1 MLELRDILKDYV
13 SGNNVTHALKG
24 VSVQFRKNEFVS
36 ILGASGC
43 GKTTLLNIIGG
54 LDRYTSG
61 DLLIMGKS
69 TKEYKDR
76 DWDTYR
82 NHSIGFVFQTYNLI
96 AHQNILKNVELALTI
111 SGVSKE
117 ERRERAY
124 KVLKVVGLEG
134 MEKKKPNQLS
144 GGQCQRVAIARA
156 LINNPEILLADE
168 PTGALDS
175 ETSIQIMD
183 LLKEVASDRLVIMVT
198 HNPDLANKYS
208 TRIINMKDGLLIHD
222 TNPYDGKDEEFEQKV
237 EKSPENPANSEEKP
251 QNSKGKKKQTSMS
264 IWTSIGLS
272 TSNLLSKLKR
282 TILVTIAGSI
292 GIVGVSA
299 VLAASRGVK
308 DYIKDLQNDMLSSYP
323 ITIAEESVDY
333 TALISGLSNQQTR
346 EKFEFDPKN
355 PKVGVDS
362 MISYLMDTYKDM
374 TNVKTNTIDDKLI
387 SYIKGMPEEQL
398 GSMKFNYGIDPT
410 NNIFGKWKG
419 VQKTDIKEEEKYYS
433 FNGLTQRYIAELKTV
448 AGFGE
453 YATFV
458 DLFTSFM
465 DSLPEEN
472 DYINEQYEVI
482 AGDPYNPGLDDLVL
496 VVDQDTTLT
505 DVLLAQM
512 GVFEHDDFLN
522 VAICAIEEQK
532 LKATPEYEKM
542 STEAKEAAI
551 AEVRAEHPYTRAFT
565 YDQLLNRDFYYF
577 PQDTIYHDNSHVA
590 DDKLTISMNFILLDG
605 SAFKRFV
612 SLSFTSLLGYNL
624 LYGTTVYEEDGDYKT
639 DTVACLN
646 MRQLTDKDF
655 VVNSK
660 NDLYG
665 SWFAFSL
672 TDLASLDGIEDKS
685 YEDIIS
691 VITPMV
697 KFRFDVNKTDI
708 NQIKYY
714 SSFTDT
720 TPDLVNKVNWEEVQ
734 EAVSG
739 YSYEAI
745 ADPSWIQNPSQSG
758 INGRKMR
765 ISSILRLKD
774 SKSFG
779 SLSRGLYYSKAFG
792 DKFMDD
798 SKDAI
803 VTNALKEHMSKEA
816 SRSSVYTKA
825 YVTFPYFDHGVDAQ
839 VIRPNGYASTL
850 NADLGTSFSDIFAG
864 FTGSNAQEKNETH
877 LRSLCGDKAIV
888 IKEENGDYKDT
899 EFKRLPKSISI
910 YPKSFEGKDEITNY
924 LDDWNS
930 EKVLT
935 IDNEDYTK
943 SQRDDLTYSDTI
955 SLIVS
960 VIDSFID
967 AITVALV
974 VFTSLS
980 LVVSCFM
987 IAVITYISVVERI
1000 KEIGVIRSLGGRK
1013 RDVAGLFIMEN
1024 FMTGLFSGVFGIV
1037 VTYLVQVIVNA
1048 ILVVKF
1054 GLAIIKLTIPT
1065 ALLMIGISVA
1075 LSVLSGLIPSQSAAH
1090 KDPVV
1095 ALRSNE

>member
-1 MLELRDILKDYV
+1 MLELRNVVKDYV
-13 SGNNVTHALKG
+13 SGNNITHALKG
-24 VSVQFRKNEFVS
+24 VSVTFRKNEFVS

-61 DLLIMGKS
+61 DLLILGKS

-183 LLKEVASDRLVIMVT
+183 LLKEVATDRLVIMVT
-198 HNPDLANKYS
+198 HNPELANKYS

-222 TNPYDGKDEEFEQKV
+222 SDPYDGKEEK
-237 EKSPENPANSEEKP
+237 KSGKTAKSTENPANSSE
-251 QNSKGKKKQTSMS
+251 NSVVSKGKKKKTSMS
-264 IWTSIGLS
+264 LWTSVGLS
-272 TSNLLSKLKR
+272 TSNLISKLRR

-292 GIVGVSA
+292 GIIGVSA

-308 DYIKDLQNDMLSSYP
+308 DYIKDLQNDMLSAYP
-323 ITIAEESVDY
+323 ITVAEETVDY
-333 TALISGLSNQQTR
+333 ASIISGLNNQQTR
-346 EKFEFDPKN
+346 EKIKFDPKD

-362 MISYLMDTYKDM
+362 LISYLMDTYKDI
-374 TNVKTNTIDDKLI
+374 TNVKTNTIDEKLI
-387 SYIKGMPEEQL
+387 SYIKEMPRDQV
-398 GSMKFNYGIDPT
+398 GSMTFNYGIDPT

-419 VQKTDIKEEEKYYS
+419 TEEETEEYYS

-448 AGFGE
+448 EGFGE
-453 YATFV
+453 YASFV

-465 DSLPEEN
+465 DELPEET
-472 DYINEQYEVI
+472 DYITNQYDVI
-482 AGDPYNPGLDDLVL
+482 AGDGYSVGENDLVL
-496 VVDQDTTLT
+496 VVDKETTLT

-512 GVFEHDDFLN
+512 GVFDHDDFLK
-522 VAICAIEEQK
+522 VAICAIKEQQF
-532 LKATPEYEKM
+532 KATKEYEKM
-542 STEAKEAAI
+542 SSEEKAAAI
-551 AEVRAEHPYTRAFT
+551 EKIRNENWYTHAFS

-577 PQDTIYHDNSHVA
+577 PQDTIYHEDNHVA
-590 DDKLTISMNFILLDG
+590 DDKVTIQ
-605 SAFKRFV
+605 
-612 SLSFTSLLGYNL
+612 LSFTYVDGDGLKTYISLSTQSLFGYNL
-624 LYGTTVYEEDGDYKT
+624 LYGSWLERTSDGFVNND
-639 DTVACLN
+639 VACIN
-646 MRQLTDKDF
+646 
-655 VVNSK
+655 
-660 NDLYG
+660 
-665 SWFAFSL
+665 
-672 TDLASLDGIEDKS
+672 LASINKS
-685 YEDIIS
+685 IKE
-691 VITPMV
+691 
-697 KFRFDVNKTDI
+697 KTDI
-708 NQIKYY
+708 QGTWAGFTVSDLSKYY
-714 SSFTDT
+714 T
-720 TPDLVNKVNWEEVQ
+720 TPMELIKHKAFDLNLRGNESTLTEADFINSTTHEEENNIALVDNKDIKKITQPV
-734 EAVSG
+734 AG

-745 ADPSWIQNPSQSG
+745 ADPTWISNPSQESVKG
-758 INGRKMR
+758 MKMR
-765 ISSILRLKD
+765 ISCILRLKE
-774 SKSFG
+774 SKNFG

-792 DKFMDD
+792 DKFMRD
-798 SKDAI
+798 SKNAI
-803 VTNALKEHMSKEA
+803 VTQALKDHMSNPNMTI
-816 SRSSVYTKA
+816 RNTVYDDA
-825 YVTFPYFDHGVDAQ
+825 YVKFKYFDHDVDVQ
-839 VIRPNGYASTL
+839 EIRYDGFASTL
-850 NADLGTSFSDIFAG
+850 NSDLSSSFSDMFTS
-864 FTGSNAQEKNETH
+864 FTGSDAQENNATH

-888 IKEENGDYKDT
+888 NHNSLGEFSGVSFKE
-899 EFKRLPKSISI
+899 FPRSIRI
-910 YPKSFEGKDEITNY
+910 YPKSFEGKDEITKY
-924 LDDWNS
+924 LDVWNS

-935 IDNEDYTK
+935 INGTEYAKKD
-943 SQRDDLTYSDTI
+943 RDDLTYSDTI
-955 SLIVS
+955 SLIAA
-960 VIDSFID
+960 VIDTFID
-967 AITVALV
+967 AITVALI

-980 LVVSCFM
+980 LVVSSFM

-1013 RDVAGLFIMEN
+1013 RDVAGLFVTET
-1024 FMTGLFSGVFGIV
+1024 FMTGLFSGIFGISLTYVLQV
-1037 VTYLVQVIVNA
+1037 VVNI
-1048 ILVVKF
+1048 ILKAKY

-1065 ALLMIGISVA
+1065 ALIMIGVSVV
-1075 LSVLSGLIPSQSAAH
+1075 LSVLSGLLPSQSAAH

>member
-1 MLELRDILKDYV
+1 MLTRNIVMLELRSIVKDYV

-24 VSVQFRKNEFVS
+24 VSVIFRKNEFVS
-36 ILGASGC
+36 ILGPSGC

-61 DLLIMGKS
+61 DLLIQGTS

-96 AHQNILKNVELALTI
+96 SHQNILKNVELALTI

-124 KVLKVVGLEG
+124 AALKLVGLEG

-183 LLKEVASDRLVIMVT
+183 LLKEVAADRLVIMVT
-198 HNPDLANKYS
+198 HNPELANKYS
-208 TRIINMKDGLLIHD
+208 TRIINMSDGLLTHD
-222 TNPYDGKDEEFEQKV
+222 SNPFDGKVK
-237 EKSPENPANSEEKP
+237 EKTVKTEKLPENPVNSEE
-251 QNSKGKKKQTSMS
+251 QGEVSKGKKKQTSMS
-264 IWTSIGLS
+264 LLTSIGLS
-272 TSNLLSKLKR
+272 TSNLVSKMKR
-282 TILVTIAGSI
+282 TVLVVIAGSI
-292 GIVGVSA
+292 GIIGVSA

-323 ITIAEESVDY
+323 ITVAEETVDY
-333 TALISGLSNQQTR
+333 AALISGLNNQQTR
-346 EKFEFDPKN
+346 EKYQFDPKD
-355 PKVGVDS
+355 PKIGVDS

-374 TNVKTNTIDDKLI
+374 TNVKTNTIDDKLV
-387 SYIKGMPEEQL
+387 SYIKGMPKEQL
-398 GSMKFNYGIDPT
+398 GALTYNYGIDPT

-419 VQKTDIKEEEKYYS
+419 VETEEEKYYS

-448 AGFGE
+448 QDFGE

-465 DSLPEEN
+465 DQLPEDK
-472 DYINEQYEVI
+472 DYIKEQYDLI
-482 AGDPYNPGLDDLVL
+482 AGDPYNPGENDLVL

-532 LKATPEYEKM
+532 VKGTKEYEKM
-542 STEAKEAAI
+542 SKEQKEAAI
-551 AEVRAEHPYTRAFT
+551 AAVREQYKYTRAFS

-577 PQDTIYHDNSHVA
+577 PQDTIYHENPHVA
-590 DDKLTISMNFILLDG
+590 DDKVTISLNFIILDG
-605 SAFKRFV
+605 SSFKRFV
-612 SLSFTSLLGYNL
+612 SVSFQSLLGYNI
-624 LYGTTVYEEDGDYKT
+624 LYGTTIYEDGGDYKT

-646 MRQLTDKDF
+646 TRQTEGF
-655 VVNSK
+655 HVNTK
-660 NDLYG
+660 EDLYG
-665 SWFAFSL
+665 TWVAFTP
-672 TDLASLDGIEDKS
+672 TDLASLDINNLNPEVISSLIKFSFKVQEGNVDEITFS
-685 YEDIIS
+685 PTLFGTYEPVDEA
-691 VITPMV
+691 
-697 KFRFDVNKTDI
+697 
-708 NQIKYY
+708 
-714 SSFTDT
+714 
-720 TPDLVNKVNWEEVQ
+720 NWEQVY

-745 ADPSWIQNPSQSG
+745 AKDGWISNPTQADVKG
-758 INGRKMR
+758 MKMK

-779 SLSRGLYYSKAFG
+779 TLSRGLYYSKEFG
-792 DKFMDD
+792 DKFRRE

-803 VTNALKEHMSKEA
+803 VTSALKEHMSKDA
-816 SRSSVYTKA
+816 TRSSVFRKA
-825 YVTFPYFDHGVDAQ
+825 YVTFPYYDHTALTLRDY
-839 VIRPNGYASTL
+839 GYASTL
-850 NADLGTSFSDIFAG
+850 NTDLGSSFSDLFTS
-864 FTGSNAQEKNETH
+864 FTGSDAHEKNGAH
-877 LRSLCGDKAIV
+877 LRSLCGYKANV
-888 IKEENGDYKDT
+888 KHTSSG
-899 EFKRLPKSISI
+899 EFDGVEFRELPKQINI
-910 YPKSFEGKDEITNY
+910 YPKSFEGKDEITSY
-924 LDDWNS
+924 LDVWNTD
-930 EKVLT
+930 KVLT
-935 IDNEDYTK
+935 IDGVEYTK
-943 SQRDDLTYSDTI
+943 AQRDDLTYSDTI
-955 SLIVS
+955 SLIAA
-960 VIDSFID
+960 VIDTFID
-967 AITVALV
+967 AITVALI

-1013 RDVAGLFIMEN
+1013 RDVAGLFVMET
-1024 FMTGLFSGVFGIV
+1024 FMTGLFSGVFGV
-1037 VTYLVQVIVNA
+1037 TVTYILQVVVNI
-1048 ILVVKF
+1048 ILKAKF

-1065 ALLMIGISVA
+1065 ALLMIGVSVV